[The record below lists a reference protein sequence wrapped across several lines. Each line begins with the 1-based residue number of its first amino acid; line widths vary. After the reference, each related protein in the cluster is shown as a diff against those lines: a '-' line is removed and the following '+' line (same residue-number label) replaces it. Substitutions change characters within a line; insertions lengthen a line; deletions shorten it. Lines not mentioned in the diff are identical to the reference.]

1 MQEPVSIFL
10 GEWYK
15 WKSAGAKRRLI
26 TKQDFVYYVPILKTL
41 EVLLNNQH
49 FADEVCKFYLHA
61 PSYSCV

>member
-1 MQEPVSIFL
+1 MQDIFL
-10 GEWYK
+10 VERHK
-15 WKSAGAKRRLI
+15 WKSTGVKRRLI
-26 TKQDFVYYVPILKTL
+26 NKQDFVYYVPILKVL